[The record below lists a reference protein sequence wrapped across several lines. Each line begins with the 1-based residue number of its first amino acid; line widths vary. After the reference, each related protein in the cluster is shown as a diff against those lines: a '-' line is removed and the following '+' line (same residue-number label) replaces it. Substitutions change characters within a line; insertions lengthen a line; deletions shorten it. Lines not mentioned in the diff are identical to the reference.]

1 MENMSAEEAKNYARL
16 VRQQRNP
23 DDKLDQLSL
32 AIEHLA
38 DAVATIDA
46 DVLAISAYLN
56 EQRKPRPIDAA

>member
-1 MENMSAEEAKNYARL
+1 MSAEEAKNYARL

>member
-1 MENMSAEEAKNYARL
+1 MSAEEAKNYARL

-56 EQRKPRPIDAA
+56 EQRKSRPIDAA